1 MKTLDVAIRL
11 VASAGPLVRRSILAL
26 PLVASALGASAHDLA
41 TGPNGGPVVDSAG
54 HHVEMVAKGTELV
67 LVLTESDD
75 KPLASAGTK
84 NARAIVQ
91 DAGKTTTVT
100 LQAAEPNRLVGTL
113 PQPLGPGAR
122 VVVSATMADGHAVQ
136 GRFVNE

>member
-1 MKTLDVAIRL
+1 MKRL
-11 VASAGPLVRRSILAL
+11 FLAL
-26 PLVASALGASAHDLA
+26 ALIAAPLAVSAHEVA
-41 TGPNGGPVVDSAG
+41 KGPNGGPVVDSAG

-67 LVLTESDD
+67 LFLTEEND

-91 DAGKTTTVT
+91 DGGKTATVS
-100 LQAAEPNRLVGTL
+100 LQPAEPNKLVGTL
-113 PQPLGPGAR
+113 AQPLGAGAR

-136 GRFVNE
+136 ARFVNN